1 MHLSSV
7 ACSLRG
13 EGRQSALMS
22 EYAQSLPID
31 AALPELIAALR
42 ARNVAVLVAPPGA
55 GKSTR
60 VPLVLAGEDWAAKKK
75 ILVLAPRRLAA
86 RAAAARMAATLG
98 ETVGATVGYRVR
110 FASQVSRATRIEV
123 VTEGVFTRLILDDP
137 VLTGIAAVI
146 FDEFHERSLD
156 ADLGLALAR
165 DVQQGLR
172 EDLKLLVMSATL
184 DGARVG
190 GLLGNAPVIESAGRA
205 FPVETRYIGRDART
219 PIERQ
224 VTDAVLRSLR
234 ADAGSLLVFLPG
246 AAEIRRTAAFVRER
260 LADPDIAVVALYGAL
275 DADIQDRAIAPAPP
289 GRRKVVLAT
298 SIAETSLTIEGV
310 RVVIDSGLARVP
322 RYEPDVGLTR
332 LETVRVSRASADQ
345 RRGRAG
351 RTQPGVCYRL
361 WDEPQTAALEPAH
374 QPEILAADLSSFVL
388 DLASWGIADPAS
400 LAFLDPPP
408 APALAE
414 AKTLL
419 LALGAVD
426 RDGRITDE
434 GRRLRRLPLPPRL
447 ARMVVDAAGLGEAG
461 LAAEVA
467 VVLTERG
474 LGGNDVDLAHRID
487 GLRRDRSQRAR
498 DARAVATRWASI
510 AEDTL
515 SPPGRPQTATSEQRD
530 GKEPSVGSLLALAY
544 PERIAKARGAGG
556 AFLLANG
563 RGASIDPASALA
575 RAPFLAVAAVAG
587 TAAQGRIVLA
597 AELAGSEIEAR
608 FSDRIESREEVIFD
622 AATGSLRA
630 RRQRR
635 LGAIVLADQPLPV
648 VPTQE
653 TARILA
659 DALVRLGIDRLPW
672 TKALQQWRDRV
683 GFLRRA
689 QGDEWPDLSDA
700 ALAASATDWLVPAL
714 AGKTA
719 LSALRSDELAEAV
732 HGLVPWS
739 LRRRLDAEAPT
750 HFCAPSGS
758 VVPIYYAAEEGPK
771 LSIRV
776 QELFGLDRHPTIAA
790 GRVALV
796 VELLSPA
803 QRPVQVTRDLPG
815 FWRGSYGAVKAEMKG
830 RYPRHP
836 WPDDPLAAVPT
847 RRAKPRSV

>member
-1 MHLSSV
+1 
-7 ACSLRG
+7 
-13 EGRQSALMS
+13 MS

-31 AALPELIAALR
+31 AALPELTAALR

-55 GKSTR
+55 GKTTR
-60 VPLVLAGEDWAAKKK
+60 VPLVLAGEDWAAEKK

-110 FASQVSRATRIEV
+110 FASQISRATRIEV
-123 VTEGVFTRLILDDP
+123 VTEGVFTRFILDDP

-246 AAEIRRTAAFVRER
+246 AAEIRRTEAFVRER
-260 LADPDIAVVALYGAL
+260 LADPDIDVVALYGAL

-298 SIAETSLTIEGV
+298 SIAETSLTIGGV

-388 DLASWGIADPAS
+388 DLASWGVADPAS

-575 RAPFLAVAAVAG
+575 RAPFLAVAEVAG

-648 VPTQE
+648 APTEE

-719 LSALRSDELAEAV
+719 LSALHSDELAEAV

-758 VVPIYYAAEEGPK
+758 VVPIDYAAEEGPK